1 MATTLPPIPLVDLQ
15 TQSRAIKE
23 DVMARIGDVI
33 DGARYILGSEV
44 SEFEEQFAAYCKAKH
59 CIGVANGTEAL
70 HMALRALEI
79 GPGDEVITAG
89 NSFAAT
95 AFAIAYAGADAV
107 LVDIDPVDY
116 NIDVSLIEQAIT
128 EKTKAIIPVHLYGQP
143 ARMNEIR
150 EIAKRHNLRIIEDS
164 AQGHGGEING
174 ERCGSFGDIG
184 CFSFYPGKNL
194 GAFGDGG
201 AVTTNDPQLAEKL
214 NLLRNYGQ
222 KQKNKHDMLG
232 YNCRLDTVQACVLL
246 SKMRFIEEW
255 TENRRQVAD
264 WYREELAG
272 IDIAVPQAHAD
283 CRHVYHLFVIRT
295 TRRDDMMA
303 DLAKQNIFCGIH
315 YPHPLSTAGPF
326 RNAPTVPMGLP
337 VCSRVADQIV
347 SLPMY
352 PEMNRDQVVRVSQAV
367 GNFVAEHGGISAAGD
382 DAVEVMQG
390 EPADGVV

>member
-1 MATTLPPIPLVDLQ
+1 
-15 TQSRAIKE
+15 
-23 DVMARIGDVI
+23 
-33 DGARYILGSEV
+33 
-44 SEFEEQFAAYCKAKH
+44 
-59 CIGVANGTEAL
+59 
-70 HMALRALEI
+70 MALRALEI

-95 AFAIAYAGADAV
+95 AFAIAYAGAEAV
-107 LVDIDPVDY
+107 LVDIDSSDY

-150 EIAKRHNLRIIEDS
+150 EIAKRNNLRIIEDS

-201 AVTTNDPQLAEKL
+201 AVTTNDPELAEKL

-222 KQKNKHDMLG
+222 KQKNKHDTLG

-264 WYREELAG
+264 WYREELADVDV
-272 IDIAVPQAHAD
+272 IVPKAHDD

-295 TRRDDMMA
+295 SNRDEMMA
-303 DLAKQNIFCGIH
+303 DLAKRNIFCGIH
-315 YPHPLSTAGPF
+315 YPHPLNTAGPF

-337 VCSRVADQIV
+337 VCSQVAGEIV

-352 PEMNRDQVVRVSQAV
+352 PEMTRSQVSRIAEAVDGFLGKVQSSIVHSVR
-367 GNFVAEHGGISAAGD
+367 
-382 DAVEVMQG
+382 
-390 EPADGVV
+390 

>member
-1 MATTLPPIPLVDLQ
+1 MSTGTALPPIPLVDLQ

-23 DVMARIGDVI
+23 DVLARIADVI

-44 SEFEEQFAAYCKAKH
+44 EEFEKQFAAYCNTDH

-70 HMALRALEI
+70 HMALKALEI

-107 LVDIDPVDY
+107 LVDIDPVDF
-116 NIDVSLIEQAIT
+116 NVDAKLIEEAIT
-128 EKTKAIIPVHLYGQP
+128 PRTKAIIPVHLYGQP

-201 AVTTNDPQLAEKL
+201 AITTNDPELAEKL
-214 NLLRNYGQ
+214 HLLRNYGQ
-222 KQKNKHDMLG
+222 KAEEQARHARLQLPSRYRPGLRFAIQNAIYRRMDRESPSGRRLVPGRTEGRRHYFASGSRRLSPRLSLICRTYASAGRNDGGFGQAEYFCWHSLPAPFEHGRSIPKCP
-232 YNCRLDTVQACVLL
+232 YN
-246 SKMRFIEEW
+246 
-255 TENRRQVAD
+255 
-264 WYREELAG
+264 
-272 IDIAVPQAHAD
+272 P
-283 CRHVYHLFVIRT
+283 
-295 TRRDDMMA
+295 
-303 DLAKQNIFCGIH
+303 
-315 YPHPLSTAGPF
+315 P
-326 RNAPTVPMGLP
+326 
-337 VCSRVADQIV
+337 RVAGLQ
-347 SLPMY
+347 P
-352 PEMNRDQVVRVSQAV
+352 
-367 GNFVAEHGGISAAGD
+367 IS
-382 DAVEVMQG
+382 E
-390 EPADGVV
+390 

>member
-1 MATTLPPIPLVDLQ
+1 MIMDSKLSPIPLVDLQ
-15 TQSRAIKE
+15 TQSRLIKE
-23 DVMARIGDVI
+23 EVLRRIGDVI

-44 SEFEEQFAAYCKAKH
+44 AEFEREFANYCNVSH
-59 CIGVANGTEAL
+59 CIGMANGTEAL
-70 HMALRALEI
+70 HMALKALEI

-95 AFAIAYAGADAV
+95 AFAIAYAGAQAV
-107 LVDIDPVDY
+107 LVDVDPYDF
-116 NIDVSLIEQAIT
+116 NIDTSLIEQAIT
-128 EKTKAIIPVHLYGQP
+128 PRTKAIIPVHLYGQP

-201 AVTTNDPQLAEKL
+201 AVTTNDPELAEKL

-222 KQKNKHDMLG
+222 KQKNQHDLLG

-246 SKMRFIEEW
+246 SKMRYIEEW
-255 TENRRQVAD
+255 TENRRQVAQ
-264 WYREELAG
+264 WYRDELADVDV
-272 IDIAVPQAHAD
+272 IIPQAHAD

-295 TRRDDMMA
+295 PNRDKMMA
-303 DLAKQNIFCGIH
+303 ELAKQKIFCGIH
-315 YPHPLSTAGPF
+315 YPYPLNTAGPF
-326 RNAPTVPMGLP
+326 RDAPTVPMGLP
-337 VCSRVADQIV
+337 VCSHLAGEIL

-352 PEMNRDQVVRVSQAV
+352 PEMTREQVVRVKEAI
-367 GNFVAEHGGISAAGD
+367 GNFVASSETICDSI
-382 DAVEVMQG
+382 
-390 EPADGVV
+390 

>member
-1 MATTLPPIPLVDLQ
+1 MSTETSLPAIPLVDLQ

-23 DVMARIGDVI
+23 DVLARIGDVI

-44 SEFEEQFAAYCKAKH
+44 AEFEKQFASYCNVDH
-59 CIGVANGTEAL
+59 CVGMANGTEAL
-70 HMALRALEI
+70 HMALKALEI
-79 GPGDEVITAG
+79 GAGDEVITAG

-95 AFAIAYAGADAV
+95 AFAIAYSGAEAV
-107 LVDIDPVDY
+107 FVDIDPFDF

-128 EKTKAIIPVHLYGQP
+128 PRTKAIMPVHLYGQP

-150 EIAKRHNLRIIEDS
+150 EIARRHNLRIIEDS

-201 AVTTNDPQLAEKL
+201 AVTTNDPELAEKL

-222 KQKNKHDMLG
+222 KQKNKHDTLG
-232 YNCRLDTVQACVLL
+232 FNCRLDTVQACVLL

-264 WYREELAG
+264 WYRDELK
-272 IDIAVPQAHAD
+272 DVNIALPQAHED
-283 CRHVYHLFVIRT
+283 CRHVYHLFVVRT
-295 TRRDDMMA
+295 PQRDAMIA
-303 DLAKQNIFCGIH
+303 ELAKQNIFCGVH
-315 YPHPLSTAGPF
+315 YPHPLNTAGPF
-326 RNAPTVPMGLP
+326 VTAPTFPQGLP
-337 VCSRVADQIV
+337 VCTQLAGEIC

-352 PEMNRDQVVRVSQAV
+352 PEMTREHVVRVAEAV
-367 GNFVAEHGGISAAGD
+367 GNFVAQQESAS
-382 DAVEVMQG
+382 
-390 EPADGVV
+390 GVV